1 MKETLINSA
10 GNYMFK
16 FNNKNTRTRYE
27 IYMFKSNNKVVR
39 VSVLLTF
46 ENIV

>member
-16 FNNKNTRTRYE
+16 FDNKNTRTRYE
-27 IYMFKSNNKVVR
+27 IYMFKSNNKDTPLA
-39 VSVLLTF
+39 SFGCLCC
-46 ENIV
+46 